1 MKLPN
6 VRIDLL
12 ADHMDLVETITRWHW
27 AEWGHAYPESS
38 AEEWVST
45 IVSRAGRGSVPF
57 TLLAWVGKEP
67 VGAVSLAEHDM
78 PPDPAVASLTPCVSG
93 TYILPKWR
101 GKGIG
106 ATLMVALEARAAS
119 IGLDTLF
126 LFTGEAEAFYL
137 RLGWRTIAQS
147 EDHGSPM
154 SVMEKRIG
162 RAS

>member
-1 MKLPN
+1 MLPN

-12 ADHMDLVETITRWHW
+12 ADHLDLVETITRWHW

-38 AEEWVST
+38 AQEWVSNIT
-45 IVSRAGRGSVPF
+45 SRAGRGSVPF
-57 TLLAWVGKEP
+57 TLVAWAGEEP

-78 PPDPAVASLTPCVSG
+78 PPDPAVAGLTPCVSG
-93 TYILPKWR
+93 MYILPNWR
-101 GKGIG
+101 GKGMG
-106 ATLMVALEARAAS
+106 ATLMEELEARAAS
-119 IGLDTLF
+119 IGLGTLF
-126 LFTGEAEAFYL
+126 LCTGEAEAFYL

-147 EDHGSPM
+147 EDHGSQV